1 MVNLPNKLEQKL
13 EKRRLE
19 NALRVLPEA
28 QQLIDFSSN
37 DYLGLAKKKEFS
49 KLALSLL
56 ENLNLT
62 ENGASGSRLLTGN
75 HRLYQKLENFL
86 AFYHKSSAALVFNSG
101 YDANIG
107 FFEAVPQK
115 GDLIFYDELVHAS
128 IRDGIKMSN
137 AKAYKFKHNSLDDLL
152 LCVERSRNATSEN
165 AVIYIV
171 TESVFSMDGDSPNL
185 KTLSDFC
192 LEYKCHLII
201 DEAHANGIFGD
212 GKDLVCQLGIEDHV
226 FARVITF
233 GKALGNHGA
242 AILGSDALKTYL
254 VNFARSLIY
263 TTALSPHALAT
274 TLIAYEYLEKEG
286 VRERT
291 KLQKNIEFFKNQAKL
306 LGLSKDFI
314 ESNSAIHCIII
325 PGNEKVKQVSNKLW
339 EEGFNVKPI
348 LSPTVKTGQE
358 RLRFCLHPYNTTE
371 EISKVLSTIRN
382 LIK

>member
-1 MVNLPNKLEQKL
+1 MVNLPKKLEQKL

-37 DYLGLAKKKEFS
+37 DYLGFAKKKEFS
-49 KLALSLL
+49 KQALNLL
-56 ENLNLT
+56 ENLNLP

-75 HRLYQKLENFL
+75 HRLYGKLENLL
-86 AFYHKSSAALVFNSG
+86 AFYHKSASALVFNSG

-115 GDLIFYDELVHAS
+115 GDFIFYDELVHAS

-137 AKAYKFKHNSLDDLL
+137 AKAYKFKHNAIGDLTEGI
-152 LCVERSRNATSEN
+152 ERSRNALDMNGE
-165 AVIYIV
+165 VYVV

-185 KTLSDFC
+185 KALSDFC
-192 LEYKCHLII
+192 TAHGYYLVV
-201 DEAHANGIFGD
+201 DEAHATGIFGE
-212 GKDLVCQLGIEDHV
+212 GKDLVCQLGIEEQV
-226 FARVITF
+226 FARIITF

-263 TTALSPHALAT
+263 TTALSPHALASILT
-274 TLIAYEYLEKEG
+274 AYSYLKKGSEN
-286 VRERT
+286 ERR

-306 LGLSKDFI
+306 LGLSEDFI

-325 PGNEKVKQVSNKLW
+325 PGNEKVKQVSNKLQK
-339 EEGFNVKPI
+339 EGFNVKPI
-348 LSPTVKTGQE
+348 LSPTVKKGQE
-358 RLRFCLHPYNTTE
+358 RLRFCLHAYNTTE
-371 EISKVLSTIRN
+371 EISKVLSTTRN